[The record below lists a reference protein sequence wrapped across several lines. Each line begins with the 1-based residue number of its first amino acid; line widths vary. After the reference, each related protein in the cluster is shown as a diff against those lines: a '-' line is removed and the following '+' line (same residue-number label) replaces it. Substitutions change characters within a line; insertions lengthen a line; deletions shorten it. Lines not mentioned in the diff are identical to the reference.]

1 VFRRRGSVT
10 KAYHVRLAGLVAA
23 RCCKELEKL
32 TPLDFSRDPEGT
44 LGTFWGSMCYFLN
57 KNLGNILPFRKRHE
71 STSVLLSGL
80 GGRKILQ
87 KAGKVEMSG
96 C

>member
-1 VFRRRGSVT
+1 M
-10 KAYHVRLAGLVAA
+10 AA
-23 RCCKELEKL
+23 RCCKEMEKL
-32 TPLDFSRDPEGT
+32 TLLDFSRDPEGT
-44 LGTFWGSMCYFLN
+44 LGTFWGSICYFLN
-57 KNLGNILPFRKRHE
+57 KHLGNVLPFRKRRK
-71 STSVLLSGL
+71 SISFLLSGL